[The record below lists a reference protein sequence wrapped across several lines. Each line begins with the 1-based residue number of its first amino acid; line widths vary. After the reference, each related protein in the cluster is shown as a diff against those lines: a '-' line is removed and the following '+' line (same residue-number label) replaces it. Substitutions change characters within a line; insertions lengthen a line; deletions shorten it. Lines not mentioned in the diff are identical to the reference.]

1 MKILPTVLLTLC
13 LLCAFSPSDAETTT
27 GEPVRFTI
35 PLTQPQITKGNTGEA
50 SLDQSTPFNTARLL
64 LRALQDQADWTKPEY
79 SSLSAT
85 SPFVGPLKL
94 RSILARIESVQSYV
108 NAAPPD
114 RPPFV
119 DESSIAIQ
127 GNLAIAYMLLP
138 DKVNPY
144 VYAATAIALVKKGDQ
159 WKASLTPGSF
169 DNTFLP
175 FDGAMREQAATMTK
189 ASKQKIFDLARQY
202 SVASVKTALEH
213 IKRFRKESIQ
223 GTSDDELKAMLIQ
236 IVKESDPARIAA
248 LLVNPYYMESAI
260 SQSARLT
267 PVVKS
272 MRLQDRNTEEERY
285 VQPTYL
291 SFMSYPSVILIP
303 LQPGPGDVLPP
314 KENEGREEKK
324 DEKKEPKDIHSI
336 VAMTIA
342 PPRMSMPDME
352 GPALIYRYA
361 LEKVKD
367 PTDGGTAFKMPM
379 SDAFRS
385 WEIKEDEPT
394 MKRILTDFHRTYPA
408 QAFANPQDAITAAC
422 KALETKDSLTLIR
435 MLAPDHFSS
444 VKKFTEAL
452 SFIKTPLTTHSDQL
466 ERIRRNLREIQK
478 KATKDNTKEEKAIS
492 VAYVT
497 KDQDTAIQATMRIP
511 GVAQESV
518 IYNLYFIKTDQGWM
532 LNGIDDKNIIN

>member
-50 SLDQSTPFNTARLL
+50 PLDQSTPFNTARLL

-79 SSLSAT
+79 ASLSAT

-342 PPRMSMPDME
+342 PPRISTPEMK

-422 KALETKDSLTLIR
+422 KALGTQDSLTLIR

-452 SFIKTPLTTHSDQL
+452 SFIKTPLTTHSDKL

-478 KATKDNTKEEKAIS
+478 KATQDNTKEEKAIS
-492 VAYVT
+492 VAYIT
-497 KDQDTAIQATMRIP
+497 KDQDTAIQATIRIP
-511 GVAQESV
+511 GIAQENV
-518 IYNLYFIKTDQGWM
+518 ICNLYFIKTDQGWM
-532 LNGIDDKNIIN
+532 LNGIDDTNIIN